1 MEKKRYFLRH
11 HNDNYGRPNRKKKDN
26 ILLSEQKILSK
37 KSIEN
42 SLFSNN
48 FNYKNHLSSFD
59 ELDTNIK
66 ANFLLNQKVAN
77 TSENFKS
84 LNIIEKFKII
94 MKENK
99 FSEIYQKKA
108 RHIFETFINYI
119 IDNTKNKQIK
129 SPNKKFSP
137 IEFKRIKIKDI
148 FDFVQNNRRYKSLKT
163 KYNVLSFLRRITR
176 SINEEPKLNFKNKII
191 PPKDNKK
198 SQDFNNDVLNKIALN
213 FREEKDLENLS
224 LFYLLYFCGLN
235 FYMISRI
242 MIKDLKSSFNTLI
255 IKKGGKKRV
264 HTFPKIIVNLLF
276 EYFTSSRTYVSKYFF
291 FDNFIGKN
299 GISRVKY
306 IQNKFKEALM
316 KQKIASFKEI
326 EKIISS
332 FSKLRR
338 AVIFSEQKYYLFDL
352 SLSRMLNNK
361 IFNEDEYYSKEIQNE
376 SKGKRN
382 TEEKKDVFIDEISDI
397 SIPDN
402 KEENILKKK
411 FNFDLYLTENIIDF
425 GENDKSL
432 SFSFIS
438 DV

>member
-1 MEKKRYFLRH
+1 
-11 HNDNYGRPNRKKKDN
+11 
-26 ILLSEQKILSK
+26 
-37 KSIEN
+37 
-42 SLFSNN
+42 
-48 FNYKNHLSSFD
+48 
-59 ELDTNIK
+59 
-66 ANFLLNQKVAN
+66 
-77 TSENFKS
+77 
-84 LNIIEKFKII
+84 
-94 MKENK
+94 
-99 FSEIYQKKA
+99 
-108 RHIFETFINYI
+108 
-119 IDNTKNKQIK
+119 
-129 SPNKKFSP
+129 
-137 IEFKRIKIKDI
+137 
-148 FDFVQNNRRYKSLKT
+148 
-163 KYNVLSFLRRITR
+163 
-176 SINEEPKLNFKNKII
+176 
-191 PPKDNKK
+191 
-198 SQDFNNDVLNKIALN
+198 
-213 FREEKDLENLS
+213 
-224 LFYLLYFCGLN
+224 
-235 FYMISRI
+235 

-299 GISRVKY
+299 GISRAKY